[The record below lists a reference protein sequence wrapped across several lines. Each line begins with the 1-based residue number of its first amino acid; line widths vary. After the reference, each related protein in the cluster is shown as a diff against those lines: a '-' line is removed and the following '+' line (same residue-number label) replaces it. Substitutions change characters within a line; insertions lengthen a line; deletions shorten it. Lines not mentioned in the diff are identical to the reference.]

1 MQLQVAAYSARSCR
15 LQTSDGGS
23 LSGRGGSAR
32 GLRELIGYRAEI
44 VDGVANLGRV
54 RVRVRVR
61 IGVGV
66 RVRVRVGV
74 SSGPAAWAHARAS
87 SREMACPL
95 TFHVRKAAS
104 MTRRVAVSVVEVR
117 LGGAESGTMRSPPI
131 WGTAPGLP
139 RPGL

>member
-1 MQLQVAAYSARSCR
+1 MGLGLGSH
-15 LQTSDGGS
+15 LDGGIV
-23 LSGRGGSAR
+23 AQ
-32 GLRELIGYRAEI
+32 LIGLDARDAR
-44 VDGVANLGRV
+44 L
-54 RVRVRVR
+54 VR
-61 IGVGV
+61 I
-66 RVRVRVGV
+66 RVRVGV
-74 SSGPAAWAHARAS
+74 SSWPAAWAHARAS